1 LDVIRSLCLTSRK
14 YLLFLAWCILGVEA
28 VLALEHGGDE
38 IDTGG
43 DLDERV
49 VYHYVPVEGSGNVSS
64 KDLVHAVDLEV
75 IKVRTNVPSE
85 STQTRNDFRT
95 NLVERDVR

>member
-1 LDVIRSLCLTSRK
+1 MHACSFVQ
-14 YLLFLAWCILGVEA
+14 
-28 VLALEHGGDE
+28 
-38 IDTGG
+38 
-43 DLDERV
+43 
-49 VYHYVPVEGSGNVSS
+49 N

-95 NLVERDVR
+95 NLVERDVVCEQELG